1 MDDYLK
7 RILDGFKSYN
17 PSQDTALIEKAYNF
31 AQKAHKGQKRLTGEE
46 FFMHCC
52 EVALILL
59 EHKLDMDTICAAL
72 LHDTVEDTSTTV
84 DDIEKNFNKEIALMV
99 EGLTKIDKLENTSN
113 DEQTMEN
120 WRKMLI
126 AVSHDM
132 RIILIKLADRTHN
145 MKTLDALAPK
155 RRIEKAQETI
165 NLYAPLAQRL
175 GMFSL
180 KNELEDLSFK
190 YLHPEEYQNLVKG
203 VAKRSESLDK
213 ILLSFKNSLDSILT
227 KEQIPHRLL
236 SRVKNYYSIFRKITK
251 QNITFE
257 QIQDLLGVRIITE
270 SKLDC
275 YRALGALHANFKPVS
290 GTFTDYIAMPKMN
303 MYQSI
308 HTTVFY
314 EGQLIEVQIRTEEMH
329 RTCEYGIAA
338 HWRYKLGTKED
349 PHFDEKLN
357 WIRQWIEWQRD
368 LTAPREFIES
378 FQTDI
383 NLSQIFV
390 FTPKGEVKVL
400 PEHATPLDF
409 AYSIHTE
416 IGDHY
421 AGALVNGKM
430 VKMNSELKSG
440 DICTIQ
446 TRKNILPSKQWLE
459 AARTAR
465 ARSKI
470 KVSLRARGID
480 L

>member
-1 MDDYLK
+1 MEDNL
-7 RILDGFKSYN
+7 REIINGFKSYN
-17 PSQDTALIEKAYNF
+17 PSQDTQLIEKAYNF
-31 AQKAHKGQKRLTGEE
+31 AKAAHSEQKRFTGEP
-46 FFMHCC
+46 FFCHCC
-52 EVALILL
+52 EVAKILL
-59 EHKLDMDTICAAL
+59 DHKLDKETICAAL
-72 LHDTVEDTSTTV
+72 LHDTVEDTSV
-84 DDIEKNFNKEIALMV
+84 SVGDIEKNFNKEIAEMV
-99 EGLTKIDKLENTSN
+99 AGLTKIDRLENLST
-113 DEQTMEN
+113 DEETVEN

-145 MKTLDALAPK
+145 MKTLQGLPPA
-155 RRIEKAQETI
+155 RRKEKALETL

-190 YLHPEEYQNLVKG
+190 YLYPDEYEELKTG
-203 VAKRSESLDK
+203 VAKKEEDLNK
-213 ILLSFKNSLDSILT
+213 KLASFKAALAAVLDR
-227 KEQIPHRLL
+227 EQIPHRLL
-236 SRVKNYYSIFRKITK
+236 SRVKNYYSIYRKMK
-251 QNITFE
+251 KHNASFE
-257 QIQDLLGVRIITE
+257 QIQDLLGLRIITDTV
-270 SKLDC
+270 LDC
-275 YRALGALHANFKPVS
+275 YRALGALHANFKPVAGS
-290 GTFTDYIAMPKMN
+290 FTDYIAMPKMN

-308 HTTVFY
+308 HTTVFF
-314 EGQLIEVQIRTEEMH
+314 EGSLVEVQIRTEDMH

-338 HWRYKLGTKED
+338 HWRYKLGSKAD
-349 PHFDEKLN
+349 PHLDEKLN

-368 LTAPREFIES
+368 LTAPREFLES

-409 AYSIHTE
+409 AYLVHTE

-421 AGALVNGKM
+421 SGALVNGKM
-430 VKMNSELKSG
+430 AKMNSELKSG
-440 DICTIQ
+440 DICEIQ
-446 TRKNILPSKQWLE
+446 TRKNAEPKMQWLD
-459 AARTAR
+459 AAKTAR

-470 KVSLRARGID
+470 KTFLRNKGED